1 MESEN
6 GSRRPDLSNSQAV
19 NGSAVAAPRQATEIA
34 LSRPGIKDAA
44 GIHALVELCKPLD
57 LNSTYAYLLLC
68 HHFGAT
74 CVVAKSGGR
83 IVGFV
88 SAYRPPAD
96 HQVLFIWQVAVDPQS
111 RGTGLGA
118 DMVQQILVRAD
129 LKKIRYLE
137 TTVSPSNHASRRMFE
152 RIAHRM
158 NVSLQEH
165 ALFGRDC
172 FGGDDHE
179 EEVLFRIGPIQA

>member
-1 MESEN
+1 M
-6 GSRRPDLSNSQAV
+6 LSNTQAV
-19 NGSAVAAPRQATEIA
+19 NVSTIAVPRKATE
-34 LSRPGIKDAA
+34 LVFSRPGVDDAA
-44 GIHALVELCKPLD
+44 GIRSLVELCKPLD

-74 CVVAKSGGR
+74 CVVARSRGR

-96 HQVLFIWQVAVDPQS
+96 PQVLFIWQVAVDPRA

-118 DMVQQILVRAD
+118 DMIQQLLARAD
-129 LKKIRYLE
+129 LKNIRYLE
-137 TTVSPSNHASRRMFE
+137 TTVSPSNHASRRMFQ

-158 NVSLQEH
+158 DVSLQEQV
-165 ALFGRDC
+165 LFGRNC

-179 EEVLFRIGPIQA
+179 DEVLFRIGPIQA

>member
-1 MESEN
+1 MKLEN
-6 GSRRPDLSNSQAV
+6 GSRRPDLSNLQAV

-34 LSRPGIKDAA
+34 LSRPGINDAA

-96 HQVLFIWQVAVDPQS
+96 QQVLFIWQVAVDPQA
-111 RGTGLGA
+111 RGTGLGTE
-118 DMVQQILVRAD
+118 MIQQLLARAD
-129 LKKIRYLE
+129 LKNIRYLE

-158 NVSLQEH
+158 NVSLQEQ
-165 ALFGRDC
+165 ALFGRNC

-179 EEVLFRIGPIQA
+179 EEALFRIGPIQA